1 MNQDNYHIDKIFSQ
15 QGEVSA
21 ELLLKY
27 ANNEL
32 TDAEAHQVEMLL
44 VDSEFHQDAVD
55 GMRMV
60 TPTEFE
66 SMMSKINASID
77 QRVAETHEES
87 GEVIDFQPDV
97 QPTATKAKPR
107 SFYRM
112 FSIAASI
119 ILLAVAGYFFL
130 RPNLTAS
137 DVADM
142 NFEVFEGNIVR
153 GGGSVS
159 DASVYERAKK
169 FYAEKKYEQAAPL
182 FDQVD
187 SIQARYCSAN
197 SYYVLGKYDL
207 AAERFREVIRMG
219 DGYAEDAEFGLAM
232 TQLKQ
237 NKVDDARK
245 VLEEMSK
252 DERHNYHL
260 KAKAALDQ
268 IGQL

>member
-15 QGEVSA
+15 PGEVSA
-21 ELLLKY
+21 EQLLKY

-32 TDAEAHQVEMLL
+32 SDAEAHEVEMLL
-44 VDSEFHQDAVD
+44 VDSEFHQDAVE
-55 GMRMV
+55 GMSMV
-60 TPTEFE
+60 APDAFE
-66 SMMSKINASID
+66 SMVSKINASID
-77 QRVAETHEES
+77 QRVAETHRES
-87 GEVIDFQPDV
+87 GKVISMKTEAEPE
-97 QPTATKAKPR
+97 PAKAKPR
-107 SFYRM
+107 SFYRL

-137 DVADM
+137 DVADRH
-142 NFEVFEGNIVR
+142 FEVFAGNIVR
-153 GGGSVS
+153 GGSGIS
-159 DASVYERAKK
+159 DASVYDRAKLL
-169 FYAEKKYEQAAPL
+169 YNEKKYEQAAPL

-197 SYYVLGKYDL
+197 CYYVLGKYDL
-207 AAERFREVIRMG
+207 AADRFRDVIRMG

-237 NKVDDARK
+237 NKVDQAREL
-245 VLEEMSK
+245 LENMSE
-252 DERHNYHL
+252 DQRHNYHL